1 MKFESEKQRKVRERQ
16 REKKEKEQEEEE
28 IIVQKL
34 RNNSK
39 VVSKKVA
46 EESGNRMF
54 KEAQRRQHKSQS
66 KQDVPRIM
74 SGGSHL
80 SSKNELEN
88 YSKYSKNQPYRFQV
102 ILTISNNNNRI
113 YSNVHSFII
122 IFLIFL

>member
-1 MKFESEKQRKVRERQ
+1 MKFESEKQRKLRERQ

-28 IIVQKL
+28 VIVQKL
-34 RNNSK
+34 RNSSK

-66 KQDVPRIM
+66 KQDVPRM
-74 SGGSHL
+74 SGGSTGYNSHL

-113 YSNVHSFII
+113 
-122 IFLIFL
+122 